1 MYGGRCLL
9 YHTVFPAICAVFS
22 MVGVSAALAS
32 ASLLST
38 EVICA
43 LGTDAPFVV

>member
-1 MYGGRCLL
+1 MEEGVYFTILFFQPF
-9 YHTVFPAICAVFS
+9 VQFS